1 MRSRYGYRQWISCFA
16 AIFGLAFACIP
27 VAKAADNDVDSSQ
40 WHYEFTPYL
49 WATGQSGTV
58 GLANGPGNG
67 QAFNQSFSDI
77 VGRMDIGGMAAF
89 DVRRGRW
96 GLLLDG
102 IYLRVSDRGSIS
114 GPNGLV
120 SLSANGNVTQQ
131 QYAAA
136 GYYRVLE
143 GQTTLDA
150 LAGLRYNSVGWDVNA
165 TLSSPLLPGTVFSQN
180 FSQRM
185 DWVDPIAGVR
195 VRHSFDEQWS
205 VVGYAD
211 VGGSGSGSNL
221 TWQVLGGV
229 NYAFRPD
236 VIGKLG
242 YRYSAINY
250 RSGGFVYDVATSG
263 FYAGVGFAW

>member
-1 MRSRYGYRQWISCFA
+1 MRNRFCDRQFTSRVA
-16 AIFGLAFACIP
+16 AILGLTALFIP
-27 VAKAADNDVDSSQ
+27 AAYAAADDVNANQ
-40 WHYEFTPYL
+40 WHYEFTPYI

-67 QAFNQSFSDI
+67 QSFNQSFSDI
-77 VGRMDIGGMAAF
+77 LDRMDIGGMAAF
-89 DVRRGRW
+89 DVRNGRW

-131 QYAAA
+131 QYSAA

-150 LAGLRYNSVGWDVNA
+150 LAGIRYNSVGWDVNA
-165 TLSSPLLPGTVFSQN
+165 SLSSPLLPGSVISQN
-180 FSQRM
+180 FAQRM
-185 DWVDPIAGVR
+185 DWVDPLVGVR
-195 VRHSFDEQWS
+195 VRHSFDERWS

-221 TWQVLGGV
+221 TWQILGGV
-229 NYAFRPD
+229 NYAFSPG

-242 YRYSAINY
+242 YRYSSINY
-250 RSGGFVYDVATSG
+250 QSGGFVYDVATSG